1 MNFVVYQSL
10 TSNILNACDL
20 RFNEARTIFIA
31 KLKRKKVEEEN
42 RKSPRW
48 ASLGLKPHP
57 MADRLEGILPSFN
70 LIGESKSLSMVLW
83 LMIKTTEYDPTA
95 SRMRGSDA

>member
-1 MNFVVYQSL
+1 MHVTLDSIKNHFRCK
-10 TSNILNACDL
+10 I
-20 RFNEARTIFIA
+20 
-31 KLKRKKVEEEN
+31 KEEKGGG
-42 RKSPRW
+42 RKSQEPKMGKPRSE
-48 ASLGLKPHP
+48 ATSHG
-57 MADRLEGILPSFN
+57 RLEGILPSFN